1 MEEINMSN
9 KIINLTND
17 TFDQTVLK
25 SDKPV
30 VVDFWATWCGPCRM
44 VGPVMEQLASD
55 YDGKV
60 QIAKVNV
67 DDQGELAA
75 KFKIMSIPTIL
86 AFKNGELA
94 EKAVGARSKEE
105 FSEMIDNYYNTM
117 FFKKYVS
124 C

>member
-1 MEEINMSN
+1 MSG
-9 KIINLTND
+9 KIINLTNE
-17 TFDQTVLK
+17 TFEETVLK

-44 VGPVMEQLASD
+44 VGPIMDELAD
-55 YDGKV
+55 DFDGKV

-86 AFKNGELA
+86 TFKNGELA
-94 EKAVGARSKEE
+94 EKVVGARSKEE
-105 FSEMIDNYYNTM
+105 FSEMIN
-117 FFKKYVS
+117 KLL
-124 C
+124 

>member
-1 MEEINMSN
+1 MSS
-9 KIINLTND
+9 KIINLTNE
-17 TFDQTVLK
+17 TFEETVLK

-44 VGPVMEQLASD
+44 VGPIMDELAD
-55 YDGKV
+55 DFDGKV

-86 AFKNGELA
+86 TFKNGELA
-94 EKAVGARSKEE
+94 EKVVGARSKDE
-105 FSEMIDNYYNTM
+105 FSEMIN
-117 FFKKYVS
+117 KLL
-124 C
+124 